1 MSLIIQNKNIMKI
14 SNNCLVMVF
23 LLLITGCDNK
33 DYTKE
38 SPFGNSVYID
48 AAKVKDIA
56 NFTFNN
62 LKQDGQQQISAVLAY
77 PAEQDIDVSFR
88 TDPSLI
94 SYYNARLG
102 NNYAMLDA
110 KYYKFS
116 TQHVVIPKGNVDSE
130 MVTIEFSNLIDLD
143 IDTSFLLLLEKHQE
157 G

>member
-48 AAKVKDIA
+48 VAKVKDIA

-94 SYYNARLG
+94 SYYNAR
-102 NNYAMLDA
+102 YH
-110 KYYKFS
+110 K
-116 TQHVVIPKGNVDSE
+116 V
-130 MVTIEFSNLIDLD
+130 
-143 IDTSFLLLLEKHQE
+143 
-157 G
+157 